1 MTADDTRT
9 DDESE
14 PTSKTRRYL
23 QLANLVARFIVNV
36 VELAVTLTTRLAD

>member
-14 PTSKTRRYL
+14 PASKTRRYL
-23 QLANLVARFIVNV
+23 RTANLVVRFIVNV
-36 VELAVTLTTRLAD
+36 VKLVVMLTA